1 MGSPLVLTFANLL
14 LVYFEHKWLENC
26 PLQFKPKCYRRYV
39 DDIFLMFDEND
50 HFKKFLKYVN
60 TRHGNMKFTVEEEQ
74 DNKIFFLDISTTR
87 VGNELTNVII
97 W

>member
-1 MGSPLVLTFANLL
+1 MGSPLGLTFANLL

-26 PLQFKPKCYRRYV
+26 PLQFKPKFYRRYV

-50 HFKKFLKYVN
+50 HFKFLKYVN
-60 TRHGNMKFTVEEEQ
+60 TRHGNVKFTVEEEQ

>member
-26 PLQFKPKCYRRYV
+26 PLQFKPKFYRRYV

-60 TRHGNMKFTVEEEQ
+60 IRHGNMKFTVEEEQ

>member
-1 MGSPLVLTFANLL
+1 
-14 LVYFEHKWLENC
+14 
-26 PLQFKPKCYRRYV
+26 
-39 DDIFLMFDEND
+39 MFDEND

-60 TRHGNMKFTVEEEQ
+60 TRHGNIKEEKE
-74 DNKIFFLDISTTR
+74 DNKIFFLDISTAR